1 MRRAAAQAAI
11 SGLTGPDFFKMRQ
24 IWRSESPCRTA
35 STDTSARSESPSRAN
50 SSRSRLMFPVSY
62 THLTLPTTPY
72 V

>member
-50 SSRSRLMFPVSY
+50 SSRSRLMFLSRVS
-62 THLTLPTTPY
+62 TKA
-72 V
+72 

>member
-50 SSRSRLMFPVSY
+50 
-62 THLTLPTTPY
+62 
-72 V
+72 

>member
-35 STDTSARSESPSRAN
+35 STDTSAGNLVETQTLIKRN
-50 SSRSRLMFPVSY
+50 SVRG
-62 THLTLPTTPY
+62 
-72 V
+72 